1 LNTLGRR
8 FRTALTA
15 LVVCA
20 LLAAGVTT
28 SEVMAA
34 GDDAQLEQLW
44 DEFPLDE
51 RDEHPV
57 RNQPFDRQSPPSKP
71 APARPTADEASDG
84 STRLGFLTFG
94 IALLLGAT
102 GILLLRAGALGP
114 PSGTSEADSYRNRP
128 QRRLADATTTGSGEN
143 RAVHAL
149 LYFLAGDE
157 FVAED
162 APAAQQ
168 SKEVKVP
175 GDLKKPDQR
184 TDAMALKE
192 RRPQMRVS
200 RPAPSVD
207 EREVLKRK
215 SAADAEPLKAK
226 AARESALLKE
236 KLVSRQRRQQSV
248 KGGEPAPNVAE
259 QPIRPRRR
267 GDLNKARSL
276 RPARIADTSEPQ
288 VGARLRDADK
298 VALECEIHWWRGYV
312 KSQFIVVERGAERRE
327 LAASPPFR
335 WRKSEPPPQTPAT
348 SAALKSLVE
357 SFVRDGW
364 VVAGRG
370 EEWFALRLR
379 RARDTQGGVFG
390 RSASNASK

>member
-1 LNTLGRR
+1 MTIWCRGRRLTEISKPNKALLRSRSALDKKRKRCKNHCRTSFRSHAAHRKDVRPRTPLRALNTLGRR

-34 GDDAQLEQLW
+34 GEDAQLEQLW

-51 RDEHPV
+51 RDEPPV

-71 APARPTADEASDG
+71 APARPTADQASDG

-94 IALLLGAT
+94 IALLLGAS
-102 GILLLRAGALGP
+102 GILLLLAGPLGP
-114 PSGTSEADSYRNRP
+114 PSGTSEADSYRNRLR
-128 QRRLADATTTGSGEN
+128 RRLADARTTGWGEN

-149 LYFLAGDE
+149 LDFLAEDE

-162 APAAQQ
+162 ASAAQQ
-168 SKEVKVP
+168 SKELKVP

-200 RPAPSVD
+200 KPAPSVD

-215 SAADAEPLKAK
+215 SAADAERLKAK
-226 AARESALLKE
+226 GAREAALLKE

-267 GDLNKARSL
+267 GDLSKAGSL
-276 RPARIADTSEPQ
+276 RPRPDCRH
-288 VGARLRDADK
+288 VG
-298 VALECEIHWWRGYV
+298 
-312 KSQFIVVERGAERRE
+312 
-327 LAASPPFR
+327 
-335 WRKSEPPPQTPAT
+335 T
-348 SAALKSLVE
+348 
-357 SFVRDGW
+357 
-364 VVAGRG
+364 AGRCSVSG
-370 EEWFALRLR
+370 CG
-379 RARDTQGGVFG
+379 QGGAGV
-390 RSASNASK
+390 